1 MADRGIRRNSL
12 AWFSTGIVL
21 LAVTGVI
28 TFRSLEQFSNAV
40 LLEGHTYE
48 VIDAASR
55 FRTALRTAESS
66 SRGYALS
73 QRPNLRAN
81 YELARGQTAAALGQL
96 TLLSADSPDQLARLD
111 SMTPLVHAKL
121 RFSDQLVGLAATADS
136 TRRLFDTGHG
146 QELMDLIATQ
156 ISTIVNAERNLLDLR
171 EDRAETSG
179 RTAIGVVVV
188 GGMLGV
194 LLMLAGAEAS
204 SREVA
209 ERRRIEERL
218 ALEGE
223 RQAVIIEVQQ
233 TVATAPVASDE
244 LMQLIAG
251 QVMHLFGA
259 DGAGI
264 ALRDGEDVVYRVL
277 VGALEPYTRLRMPI
291 EGSLVGRAYAA
302 GAPALM
308 RDARNDPES
317 KGSLAEL
324 IDFRS
329 AIALPLWRSTTII
342 GVLNVVARRPN
353 AFGDDELGGARIM
366 AGLLSAAFTNAAAFE
381 ANQLLLA
388 ELRQSRDASEAANRA
403 KSRFLATMSHE
414 LRTPLNSVIGFSRLM
429 QADRQGTLSARD
441 LQFLSRIEQNG
452 IHLLDLINDI
462 LDLSKIEAG
471 KVEVQLAPT
480 DLVALV
486 RDTLAQVGG
495 QPRRAEVELRAELPE
510 AADPVSTDPVRLRQV
525 LINLL
530 SNALK
535 FTERGSVTV
544 RLLLVPG
551 TTRVASLQVQDTG
564 IGISEDKQRT
574 IFEAFQQADNTTER
588 KYGGTGL
595 GLTISRSLV
604 GMMGGAL
611 TVTSEPGRG
620 STFAIEFDPVAPPS
634 AAATTDLDSAPF
646 DHDGRPL
653 ILVIDD
659 DADARTL
666 MRQYLEHAGY
676 AVVTASGG
684 ADGLALARTHRPA
697 AITLDLM
704 MPEMSGWDVMQA
716 LKADPDL
723 AAVPVVVV
731 SVVAAEQE
739 GHRLGVMDLISK
751 PVDRDLLVSTVQ
763 RILGPAGHTV
773 LIVEDDLSQQRLL
786 RAMMTS
792 AGYEVEAARHGLE
805 AFQRIERRVPDL
817 ILLDLALP
825 VMDGATFL
833 DTLRKNPLYVHIP
846 VVIVTQ
852 ALPPE
857 QAAAIEREALGVVK
871 KGVDFERSLKDVLR
885 HLPAHDAGQG

>member
-1 MADRGIRRNSL
+1 VTPDRGIRRNSL

-28 TFRSLEQFSNAV
+28 TFRSLEQFSGAV

-48 VIDAASR
+48 VLDAASR
-55 FRTALRTAESS
+55 FRTALRTAESN

-73 QRPNLRAN
+73 QRPSLRAK
-81 YELARGQTAAALGQL
+81 YELARGQTSAALAQL
-96 TLLSADSPDQLARLD
+96 TLLSTDSRDQMARLD
-111 SMTPLVHAKL
+111 SLAPLVHAKL
-121 RFSDQLVGLAATADS
+121 RYSDQLVGLAGTADS
-136 TRRLFDTGHG
+136 TRLLFNSGRG
-146 QELMDLIATQ
+146 EELMDLIETQ

-204 SREVA
+204 WREVA

-218 ALEGE
+218 AVEAE

-233 TVATAPVASDE
+233 AVATAPVASDE
-244 LMQLIAG
+244 LMQLIAS

-291 EGSLVGRAYAA
+291 EGSLVGQAYAA

-308 RDARNDPES
+308 RDAANDPES

-324 IDFRS
+324 SEFRS
-329 AIALPLWRSTTII
+329 AIALPLWRGSAII
-342 GVLNVVARRPN
+342 GVLNVVARRPS

-388 ELRQSRDASEAANRA
+388 ELRESRDAAEAANLA

-429 QADRQGTLSARD
+429 QADRQGTMSARD

-452 IHLLDLINDI
+452 IHLLALINDI

-480 DLVALV
+480 DLMALV
-486 RDTLAQVGG
+486 RDTLEQVGG
-495 QPRRAEVELRAELPE
+495 QPRRSEVELRAELPA
-510 AADPVSTDPVRLRQV
+510 AADPVTTDPARLRQV

-544 RLLLVPG
+544 RVVLMPG
-551 TTRVASLQVQDTG
+551 APRVARLEVQDTG
-564 IGISEDKQRT
+564 IGISEDKQRS

-604 GMMGGAL
+604 EMMGGAL
-611 TVTSEPGRG
+611 TVTSVPGHG
-620 STFAIEFDPVAPPS
+620 SIFAIEFAPVAP
-634 AAATTDLDSAPF
+634 AVATTDLNDAPF

-723 AAVPVVVV
+723 ATVPVVVV

-739 GHRLGVMDLISK
+739 GRRLGVMDLISK

-786 RAMMTS
+786 RAMMAS

-833 DTLRKNPLYVHIP
+833 DTLRKNPLYAHIP

-852 ALPPE
+852 TLPPE

-871 KGVDFERSLKDVLR
+871 KGVDFERSLQDVLR
-885 HLPAHDAGQG
+885 HLPAHDAGRG